1 MFGYTKWFFLLEF
14 LWHQCLFRVVWH
26 FLTKEKSMHRNKL
39 TDARVATSDEHNLVG
54 EVTTLQDVQSG
65 RVSVEALWFDDHVLH
80 REGLARVKVCCPL
93 VNVAGK
99 ARRNIT
105 SITKHTADSIT
116 MTGKESSTIHLLYIN
131 DLALFISFLL
141 PAVRQICRKRRHVRK
156 TMISCSKKYFI
167 FFFTKPICKTS
178 AWETILLNGCK
189 VKVSNLQHSA
199 SSSPSLGVPTVSSS
213 HRGCQ

>member
-1 MFGYTKWFFLLEF
+1 MFGYTKCFFSPWIF
-14 LWHQCLFRVVWH
+14 VTSVFRVVWH
-26 FLTKEKSMHRNKL
+26 FLTKVKSMHRNKL

-105 SITKHTADSIT
+105 PITKHTAHSIT
-116 MTGKESSTIHLLYIN
+116 MTGKQSSTIHLLYIN

-156 TMISCSKKYFI
+156 TDHFADDQLFKEI
-167 FFFTKPICKTS
+167 FCTIFYKT
-178 AWETILLNGCK
+178 NM
-189 VKVSNLQHSA
+189 
-199 SSSPSLGVPTVSSS
+199 
-213 HRGCQ
+213 